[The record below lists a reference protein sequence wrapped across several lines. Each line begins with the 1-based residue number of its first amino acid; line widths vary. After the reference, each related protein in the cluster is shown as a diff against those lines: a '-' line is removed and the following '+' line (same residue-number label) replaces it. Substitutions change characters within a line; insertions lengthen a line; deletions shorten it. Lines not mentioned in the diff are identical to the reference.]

1 MPCTGCARI
10 IKAFELDTSLHVSCH
25 AVINGSVSDKGK
37 PGDGADFCPVEA
49 ITSKKFCSVHLV
61 NLVTRV
67 GGQDLVETPERREV
81 EYLLRKQL
89 QESQCTVAR
98 RDRAIATLK
107 RKLAHYEYSAR

>member
-49 ITSKKFCSVHLV
+49 ITSKKLCSVHLV
-61 NLVTRV
+61 NPVKRF
-67 GGQDLVETPERREV
+67 GDQVETPERREV
-81 EYLLRKQL
+81 ELHLLRKQL

-98 RDRAIATLK
+98 RDRTIATLK
-107 RKLAHYEYSAR
+107 RKLA